1 MIRPRDEHIQTLRE
15 GLRGRAFELGAVVVT
30 GVGFVIVGLSFLY
43 IGVASLFWVAYVF
56 ARYRWDNDVFS
67 RWGFRRAGFRDAA
80 KLSLPFAVAAAAFSI
95 TYALIWG
102 DPLLNAHLP
111 LLLVLYPP
119 WGVVQQFLV
128 VALIA
133 ENLVAVS
140 GGRISEPLSVVL
152 SACGFAAI
160 HVHDYRLV
168 GATFLLGLVTT
179 SVYFRTKNVFVP
191 GILHGWFATL
201 LYYLV
206 LGEDPWAEL
215 VLAGLRM

>member
-1 MIRPRDEHIQTLRE
+1 MQIQALRE
-15 GLRGRAFELGAVVVT
+15 GLRGRGFELGAVVVT

-43 IGVASLFWVAYVF
+43 IGAASLFWVAYVL

-67 RWGFRRAGFRDAA
+67 RWGFRREGFREAA

-102 DPLLNAHLP
+102 DPVLNAHFP
-111 LLLVLYPP
+111 LLFVLYPP

-133 ENLVAVS
+133 ENLVAV
-140 GGRISEPLSVVL
+140 GRGRISEPLAVVL
-152 SACGFAAI
+152 TACGFAAI

-179 SVYFRTKNVFVP
+179 SVYFRTKNVWVP

-201 LYYLV
+201 VYYLV

-215 VLAGLRM
+215 VLGGLRL